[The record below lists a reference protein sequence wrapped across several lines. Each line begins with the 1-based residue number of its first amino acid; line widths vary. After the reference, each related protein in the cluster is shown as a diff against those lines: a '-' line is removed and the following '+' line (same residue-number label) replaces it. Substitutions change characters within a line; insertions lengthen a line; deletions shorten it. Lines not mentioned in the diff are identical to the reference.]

1 MTEEALA
8 PQGDL
13 RLLDSAIAQR
23 LLSSA
28 IPARLAYIAA
38 DGTPR
43 IVSSWFHWTG
53 EELVMP
59 TFVAAPHA
67 RHPARRI
74 DALRARPDVALTID
88 TETFPPDVL
97 LLRGPATVTE
107 VNGMPPE
114 YAQAALRY
122 LGREAAE
129 PYLQQIDQPG
139 TRMARIGLRPSW
151 VGVLDFRARLPS
163 ALQV

>member
-1 MTEEALA
+1 MTEEAFA

-28 IPARLAYIAA
+28 IPARFAYIAA

-53 EELVMP
+53 EELIMP

-74 DALRARPDVALTID
+74 DALRARPDVAVSID

-107 VNGMPPE
+107 VNGHSAGVCAGRP
-114 YAQAALRY
+114 AL
-122 LGREAAE
+122 
-129 PYLQQIDQPG
+129 P
-139 TRMARIGLRPSW
+139 
-151 VGVLDFRARLPS
+151 RA
-163 ALQV
+163 

>member
-53 EELVMP
+53 
-59 TFVAAPHA
+59 
-67 RHPARRI
+67 
-74 DALRARPDVALTID
+74 
-88 TETFPPDVL
+88 
-97 LLRGPATVTE
+97 
-107 VNGMPPE
+107 
-114 YAQAALRY
+114 
-122 LGREAAE
+122 
-129 PYLQQIDQPG
+129 
-139 TRMARIGLRPSW
+139 
-151 VGVLDFRARLPS
+151 
-163 ALQV
+163 

>member
-1 MTEEALA
+1 MSDETRA

-13 RLLDSAIAQR
+13 HLLDSAIAQR
-23 LLSSA
+23 LLSST
-28 IPARLAYIAA
+28 IPARCAYLAA

-53 EELVMP
+53 DELVMP
-59 TFVAAPHA
+59 TFVTAPHV

-74 DALRARPDVALTID
+74 DDLRARPEIAVSID
-88 TETFPPDVL
+88 TETFPPEVL
-97 LLRGPATVTE
+97 LLRGRAAVSE
-107 VNGMPPE
+107 VNGIPPE
-114 YAQAALRY
+114 YAHAALRY

-129 PYLQQIDQPG
+129 PYLAQIDRPD
-139 TRMARIGLRPSW
+139 TRMARISLRPSW
-151 VGVLDFRARLPS
+151 VGVLDFQTRLPS